1 MEFSKATIEEQQKLI
16 EEISNIKISKD
27 KKLAFEEAKKCL
39 EITEENKGGIV
50 FSWLEQKM
58 LKFKQY
64 LLNKIIIDTN
74 LPIYFEETINEQQI
88 NYSLETLNSI
98 DSACSKIKEEWI
110 KKNMNIFLNAILN
123 EKNSKRYKEG
133 EAKFLEFYNRIYEN
147 YLITAFIDNFNPMIY
162 NILNIKINDSN
173 TRFLSFAF
181 IRRMTDCIYSKEI
194 SGLSINLYFNKKL
207 SEVFSNSKRLIR
219 NLFAYEFI
227 KSLELFQINNI
238 PSGEF
243 IKENNIIEYNYD
255 DIDII
260 IRFKPKEKGINSGFI
275 LNIIKIEQ
283 SNKSEIV
290 LNSFYVKK
298 YYGSSK
304 SGSKNFEKEDSGSF
318 FTLSPLTFKTS
329 FSSYEKTNKPK
340 KRKFDLKEPFLYT
353 LLNLLN
359 YVPEVKFFINPYTL
373 DGFYIITKNIS
384 DQKNSFLSLSAI
396 SMKNVKDNHNFMNES
411 INQADFISRIF
422 RLRDLH
428 NENFGFIVENSQQ
441 IFKSLAIIDFIQPI
455 FMETYQ
461 ISNEKLIK
469 DFLNCSYSE
478 QRNEGIR
485 ILTLDNCDLDE
496 KEIYIKTV
504 FLKVEEKTRIV
515 NGFNSLQQFNKRIES
530 AKIKQINF
538 SEIKEKI
545 FKEEE
550 PDDDLDDKFR
560 NILNVSLEN
569 IKNLML
575 KKRGIENNS
584 EEIMLR
590 DPKLNQPRTNA
601 ELIGFNLGKK
611 KGDFDLLEGRLDYLD
626 DAFEDLDNY
635 CQSIMHNYQILKKF
649 INDSYN
655 FTLL

>member
-27 KKLAFEEAKKCL
+27 KQLAFEEAKKCL
-39 EITEENKGGIV
+39 EVTEENKGGIV

-635 CQSIMHNYQILKKF
+635 CQSIMHNYKILKKF

-655 FTLL
+655 K

>member
-635 CQSIMHNYQILKKF
+635 CQSIMHNYKILKKF

-655 FTLL
+655 K

>member
-39 EITEENKGGIV
+39 EVTEENKGGIV

-635 CQSIMHNYQILKKF
+635 CQSIMHNYKILKKF

-655 FTLL
+655 K

>member
-1 MEFSKATIEEQQKLI
+1 
-16 EEISNIKISKD
+16 
-27 KKLAFEEAKKCL
+27 
-39 EITEENKGGIV
+39 
-50 FSWLEQKM
+50 
-58 LKFKQY
+58 
-64 LLNKIIIDTN
+64 
-74 LPIYFEETINEQQI
+74 
-88 NYSLETLNSI
+88 
-98 DSACSKIKEEWI
+98 
-110 KKNMNIFLNAILN
+110 
-123 EKNSKRYKEG
+123 
-133 EAKFLEFYNRIYEN
+133 
-147 YLITAFIDNFNPMIY
+147 
-162 NILNIKINDSN
+162 
-173 TRFLSFAF
+173 
-181 IRRMTDCIYSKEI
+181 
-194 SGLSINLYFNKKL
+194 
-207 SEVFSNSKRLIR
+207 
-219 NLFAYEFI
+219 
-227 KSLELFQINNI
+227 
-238 PSGEF
+238 
-243 IKENNIIEYNYD
+243 
-255 DIDII
+255 
-260 IRFKPKEKGINSGFI
+260 
-275 LNIIKIEQ
+275 
-283 SNKSEIV
+283 
-290 LNSFYVKK
+290 
-298 YYGSSK
+298 
-304 SGSKNFEKEDSGSF
+304 
-318 FTLSPLTFKTS
+318 
-329 FSSYEKTNKPK
+329 
-340 KRKFDLKEPFLYT
+340 
-353 LLNLLN
+353 
-359 YVPEVKFFINPYTL
+359 
-373 DGFYIITKNIS
+373 
-384 DQKNSFLSLSAI
+384 
-396 SMKNVKDNHNFMNES
+396 MKNVKDNHNFMNES

-635 CQSIMHNYQILKKF
+635 CQSIMHNYKILKKF

-655 FTLL
+655 K

>member
-1 MEFSKATIEEQQKLI
+1 
-16 EEISNIKISKD
+16 
-27 KKLAFEEAKKCL
+27 
-39 EITEENKGGIV
+39 
-50 FSWLEQKM
+50 
-58 LKFKQY
+58 
-64 LLNKIIIDTN
+64 
-74 LPIYFEETINEQQI
+74 
-88 NYSLETLNSI
+88 
-98 DSACSKIKEEWI
+98 
-110 KKNMNIFLNAILN
+110 
-123 EKNSKRYKEG
+123 
-133 EAKFLEFYNRIYEN
+133 
-147 YLITAFIDNFNPMIY
+147 
-162 NILNIKINDSN
+162 
-173 TRFLSFAF
+173 
-181 IRRMTDCIYSKEI
+181 
-194 SGLSINLYFNKKL
+194 
-207 SEVFSNSKRLIR
+207 
-219 NLFAYEFI
+219 
-227 KSLELFQINNI
+227 
-238 PSGEF
+238 
-243 IKENNIIEYNYD
+243 
-255 DIDII
+255 
-260 IRFKPKEKGINSGFI
+260 
-275 LNIIKIEQ
+275 
-283 SNKSEIV
+283 
-290 LNSFYVKK
+290 
-298 YYGSSK
+298 
-304 SGSKNFEKEDSGSF
+304 
-318 FTLSPLTFKTS
+318 
-329 FSSYEKTNKPK
+329 
-340 KRKFDLKEPFLYT
+340 
-353 LLNLLN
+353 LLN

-635 CQSIMHNYQILKKF
+635 CQSIMHNYKILKKF

-655 FTLL
+655 K

>member
-243 IKENNIIEYNYD
+243 IKENNIIKYNYD

-635 CQSIMHNYQILKKF
+635 CQSIMHNYKILKKF

-655 FTLL
+655 K

>member
-39 EITEENKGGIV
+39 KITEENKGGIV

-635 CQSIMHNYQILKKF
+635 CQSIMHNYKILKKF

-655 FTLL
+655 K

>member
-123 EKNSKRYKEG
+123 EKNSQRYKEG

-635 CQSIMHNYQILKKF
+635 CQSIMHNYKILKKF

-655 FTLL
+655 K